1 MLTTQ
6 DADEQ
11 YKQSKRELDE
21 VVSQMESL
29 VSFTCTCQLTTQ

>member
-1 MLTTQ
+1 MLTSQ

-29 VSFTCTCQLTTQ
+29 VSFTRAC